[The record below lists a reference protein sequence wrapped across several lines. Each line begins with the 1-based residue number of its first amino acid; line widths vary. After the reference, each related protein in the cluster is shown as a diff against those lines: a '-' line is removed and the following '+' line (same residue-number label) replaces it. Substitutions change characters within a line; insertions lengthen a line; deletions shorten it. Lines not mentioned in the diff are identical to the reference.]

1 MVWHSQVGIEVMGRR
16 FPFGLSLKK
25 APRFVSFDAGVVA
38 GLLGIGV
45 YMAISNRNWTAAV
58 FLFLGALWMALIP
71 FRLRRVAKS
80 GDPGKR

>member
-1 MVWHSQVGIEVMGRR
+1 MERR

-45 YMAISNRNWTAAV
+45 YMAICNRHWIAAA
-58 FLFLGALWMALIP
+58 FLLMGLLWMALIP
-71 FRLRRVAKS
+71 FRLRRLPKS
-80 GDPGKR
+80 GKSAER